1 MLPCKYAVGLRTG
14 GGEMLNWVANGAILL
29 GATGLIYAQWNLAR
43 LLRELPESR
52 VRTGWLLMF
61 LLIPVFTLGYLGY
74 IPLNWGVYQAIPD
87 LLVPVIFLLGGCF
100 VCTVVRLTYSS
111 VESIRRITRLEHES
125 MTDPLTGLFNRRH
138 MNRRLDEEAARARR
152 YGQPLSIVML
162 DIDQFKSINDR
173 LGHLAGDYILES
185 IALRLQ
191 HNLRRVDLAAR
202 FGGEEFVIIAP
213 HTDLESALQLAEKL
227 RSEIAETPII
237 LKGHEHVPPC
247 APDELSVTVS
257 VGVASLDIEPDSRDN
272 ADFLIQ
278 RADDALYRA
287 KAGGRN
293 RCEAGQNRAS
303 LVAAI

>member
-1 MLPCKYAVGLRTG
+1 
-14 GGEMLNWVANGAILL
+14 MLNWIANGAIVL
-29 GATGLIYAQWNLAR
+29 GAAGLIYAQWNLAR

-61 LLIPVFTLGYLGY
+61 LLIPIFTLGYLGF
-74 IPLNWGVYQAIPD
+74 IPLNWGLYHSIPD
-87 LLVPVIFLLGGCF
+87 LLVPIIFLLGGCF

-125 MTDPLTGLFNRRH
+125 ITDPLTGLFNRRH

-152 YGQPLSIVML
+152 YGQALSVVML
-162 DIDQFKSINDR
+162 DIDQFKGINDR

-185 IALRLQ
+185 IAQRLRQ
-191 HNLRRVDLAAR
+191 NLRRVDLAAR
-202 FGGEEFVIIAP
+202 FGGEEFVVITP
-213 HTDLESALQLAEKL
+213 HTDQDAAMQLAEKL
-227 RSEIAETPII
+227 RTEIAQTPII

-247 APDELSVTVS
+247 APDELYVTVS

-293 RCEAGQNRAS
+293 RCEAGPSRAS

>member
-1 MLPCKYAVGLRTG
+1 
-14 GGEMLNWVANGAILL
+14 MLNWIANGAIVL
-29 GATGLIYAQWNLAR
+29 GAAGLIYAQWNLAR

-74 IPLNWGVYQAIPD
+74 IPLNWGMYQAIPD
-87 LLVPVIFLLGGCF
+87 LLVPIIFLLGGCF
-100 VCTVVRLTYSS
+100 VCSVVRLSYSS

-125 MTDPLTGLFNRRH
+125 ITDPLTGLCNRRQ
-138 MNRRLDEEAARARR
+138 MDRRLDDEVARARR
-152 YGQPLSIVML
+152 YGQPLSVIML
-162 DIDQFKSINDR
+162 DIDHFKAINDR
-173 LGHLAGDYILES
+173 LGHLAGDYILQS

-191 HNLRRVDLAAR
+191 QNLRRVDLAAR
-202 FGGEEFVIIAP
+202 FGGEEFVVIAP
-213 HTDLESALQLAEKL
+213 HTHLDAALQLAEKL
-227 RSEIAETPII
+227 RNEIARTPVV

-247 APDELSVTVS
+247 APDELYVTVS
-257 VGVASLDIEPDSRDN
+257 VGTASLDTAPDSRDN

-293 RCEAGQNRAS
+293 RCEPGQERAS
-303 LVAAI
+303 LAAASDLRANGSA